1 MPDRAGADV
10 TAQPDTIF
18 APATSRTRA
27 AIAVIRVS
35 GPRADA
41 AFETMAGPLPEARR
55 AVLRTIR
62 RPSDGEA
69 LDRALVIRF
78 SARAS
83 FTGENSFE
91 IQCHGGGAVVASLLS
106 ALGEITGLRLA
117 EPGEFTRRALENGR
131 MELLEVEALGDLVN
145 AETEAQ
151 RRQAMRAMRG
161 ALGAQAEEWRRRMI
175 RARALVE
182 AVMDFADE
190 EVPEKVAPE
199 VEALLAS
206 VCAEIDRALA
216 GAQAAERIRDG
227 FEVALIGPPNAG
239 KSTLL
244 NALAGREAALTSE
257 IAGTTRDV
265 IEVHMDLGG
274 LPVTLLDTAGLR
286 EATDRIEKLGVDRA
300 RSRAAAA
307 DLRVYLCP
315 PGETECVPAFLLS
328 GDIRVGSKA
337 DLAPGEGLRVSGLTG
352 EGLDALT
359 AEIADRLAERAAGAS
374 AVVTARHRKALEEGR
389 AHIAK
394 AVEWL
399 RQGED
404 SLELAAEEI
413 RLATHGMEALLGRVD
428 AERIL
433 DDIFAEFCL
442 GK

>member
-1 MPDRAGADV
+1 M
-10 TAQPDTIF
+10 TAQPATIF
-18 APATSRTRA
+18 APATARGRA
-27 AIAVIRVS
+27 AVAVIRVS
-35 GPRADA
+35 GPHADA
-41 AFETMAGPLPEARR
+41 ALEALAGALPEARQ

-78 SARAS
+78 SAGAS
-83 FTGENSFE
+83 FTGEKSFE
-91 IQCHGGGAVVASLLS
+91 IQCHGGGAVVASLLA
-106 ALGEITGLRLA
+106 ALEEMPGLRLA

-131 MELLEVEALGDLVN
+131 IELLEVEALGDLVN

-175 RARALVE
+175 RARALLE
-182 AVMDFADE
+182 AVLDFADE
-190 EVPEKVAPE
+190 EVPEEVAPE
-199 VEALLAS
+199 VETLLS
-206 VCAEIDRALA
+206 GVSAEIDRALA
-216 GAQAAERIRDG
+216 GAGAAERIRDG
-227 FEVALIGPPNAG
+227 FEVALVGPPNAG

-286 EATDRIEKLGVDRA
+286 EAEDRIEKLGVDRA
-300 RSRAAAA
+300 RSRAEAA

-315 PGETECVPAFLLS
+315 PGETESDPDFLRPE
-328 GDIRVGSKA
+328 DIRVRSKA
-337 DLAPGEGLRVSGLTG
+337 DLAPGEGLGVSALTG

-359 AEIADRLAERAAGAS
+359 GEIANRLSDRAAGAS

-389 AHIAK
+389 THITA
-394 AVEWL
+394 ALEWL
-399 RQGED
+399 HRRD
-404 SLELAAEEI
+404 DNLELAAEEI
-413 RLATHGMEALLGRVD
+413 RLATRGMEALLGRVD